1 MPVLWAGKRLDDEEE
16 LQLRRVVAL
25 LRRIEDNGC
34 GPQEREGAAA
44 DRLNLER
51 FLPENEHRWTPD
63 QLEFGAHHGPCFEIG
78 ESTVDQP

>member
-1 MPVLWAGKRLDDEEE
+1 MPILWAGKRLAENEE
-16 LQLRRVVAL
+16 LRLRRVVAL

-34 GPQEREGAAA
+34 TVQERESAAA

-51 FLPENEHRWTPD
+51 FLPENEHKWTPD
-63 QLEFGAHHGPCFEIG
+63 ELEFGAHHGPSFGIG